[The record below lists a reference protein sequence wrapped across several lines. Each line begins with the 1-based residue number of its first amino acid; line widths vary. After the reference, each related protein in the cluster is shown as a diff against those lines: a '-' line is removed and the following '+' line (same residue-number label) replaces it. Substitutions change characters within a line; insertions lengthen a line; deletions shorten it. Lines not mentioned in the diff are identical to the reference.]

1 MTAEVPLDNPCK
13 RLGNLLVEEG
23 IITEGQLRESLAK
36 RETEGG
42 FIGKIMMELGYLS
55 EQVLTTF
62 LVKQFKIPHISLLDY
77 EISNEMIASLPRE
90 LCIKHNLLPI
100 DRLGRILTIA
110 MVDPLDTEALDAV
123 QAACPE
129 LRIKPILC
137 DWRHFELVIRRTF
150 SGDGQP
156 VEAAADGEMTM
167 DSLGLSGSAAAP
179 KKKMASTTKQ
189 PAAPVDKKSGESP
202 VALVETIPISPE
214 DGGDQQTSN
223 PPPEAATQPA
233 HHDDV
238 SADVESTAKFV
249 ELIETSVRSTVQK
262 ALDKVSLEIQG
273 LLLSSSRD
281 LALSGPQL
289 AEYIRKALRESLED
303 AAGKLI
309 YETQQALEHSR
320 TETSALSTQ
329 QLSELL
335 RLSMRLAIEDAS
347 NEILG
352 KAARAFSGKDRIS

>member
-13 RLGNLLVEEG
+13 RLGDLLVEEG

-36 RETEGG
+36 REVEGG

-55 EQVLTTF
+55 EQVLTSF

-150 SGDGQP
+150 SGDGPP

-179 KKKMASTTKQ
+179 RKKKAPAAKQ

-202 VALVETIPISPE
+202 VTLVETIPISPR
-214 DGGDQQTSN
+214 DGGDRQVSN
-223 PPPEAATQPA
+223 SPREAATRPA
-233 HHDDV
+233 HRDDV

-249 ELIETSVRSTVQK
+249 ELIETSVRSTVQN

-273 LLLSSSRD
+273 LLLSSSQD

-289 AEYIRKALRESLED
+289 AEHIRKAIRESLED

-309 YETQQALEHSR
+309 YETQQALERSR
-320 TETSALSTQ
+320 TESSALSTQ

-347 NEILG
+347 NEILA
-352 KAARAFSGKDRIS
+352 KAARAFSGKDGLS